1 MDTYLKQA
9 VARALVKVID
19 SNEAIMIIEEAS
31 DKRFLE
37 NLVYIIKS
45 RYQGESMRILRKLED
60 VLEMRDP
67 VLAEKLRR
75 VYRR

>member
-60 VLEMRDP
+60 VLEVRDP

>member
-67 VLAEKLRR
+67 ILAEKLRR
-75 VYRR
+75 AYRK